1 MLKFRPSNLTQ
12 KRPNISFNELQLIA
26 LIEKALSD
34 NSLRGLLYKRSSN
47 SAKWRLK
54 WFLLFENLLFYF
66 DLGSQKQQDQQQQ
79 KEQKE
84 LQRHEQRTLS
94 KSSRKSSFSS
104 LIRRQSKQTGTNQ
117 QQSDVQNQR
126 GPDFVQ
132 VSLTPTHRTTRND
145 VLLEPRRAS
154 VSDTFTRVGK
164 TSQTA
169 ATTPTTDQPT
179 QRPHQQQQQLNAP
192 LAPPRS
198 RQRLS
203 SDPQNVLSA
212 NVLNA
217 DATTKA
223 TTTNLNARS
232 ELSLNNYEQSLLNS
246 NSTGTPSYHI
256 SKTLNSSS
264 ISGVSNHFQIHNEQ
278 TIGRSTTTTA
288 GKTNSNSA
296 NYSSLLNRKIG
307 VIFLEGSYCE
317 RLVDSAGNFIG
328 DSGALRAPT
337 SATLAKRCS
346 SSCADSDL
354 VTQFSSAFSHN
365 KSSNSIRTNSLIGP
379 LRTKQDEEES
389 EVSNW
394 LVGKKDCTI
403 FVLLFL
409 TSNVY
414 CSNISISVSIF
425 LDLDRFAVLKTDR

>member
-12 KRPNISFNELQLIA
+12 KHPNISFNELQLIA

-34 NSLRGLLYKRSSN
+34 NSLRGLLYKRSSS

-104 LIRRQSKQTGTNQ
+104 LITRRQSKQTLVNQ
-117 QQSDVQNQR
+117 QQSEYQKR
-126 GPDFVQ
+126 SEFVQ
-132 VSLTPTHRTTRND
+132 VSLTPTHLRTRND

-164 TSQTA
+164 TSQTT
-169 ATTPTTDQPT
+169 ATTPTDQP
-179 QRPHQQQQQLNAP
+179 QRPPNKQQPSQSNAP

-203 SDPQNVLSA
+203 SDPQNLSA
-212 NVLNA
+212 QNVLN
-217 DATTKA
+217 D

-232 ELSLNNYEQSLLNS
+232 ELSLSNHYEQSLFS
-246 NSTGTPSYHI
+246 STTPTGSHI

-288 GKTNSNSA
+288 GKTGSSSA

-317 RLVDSAGNFIG
+317 RLVDSAANFIG
-328 DSGALRAPT
+328 DSGALQAST
-337 SATLAKRCS
+337 ASTLAKRCS
-346 SSCADSDL
+346 SSGADSDL
-354 VTQFSSAFSHN
+354 VTHIGSAFQHN
-365 KSSNSIRTNSLIGP
+365 KSSSSIRTNSLIGP
-379 LRTKQDEEES
+379 LRTKQDEEEL
-389 EVSNW
+389 EVSN
-394 LVGKKDCTI
+394 
-403 FVLLFL
+403 
-409 TSNVY
+409 
-414 CSNISISVSIF
+414 
-425 LDLDRFAVLKTDR
+425 